1 MVMVRGGR
9 VRPRLDQVPDFLKT
23 RLSRDF
29 AWLLPELRFR
39 KNVRDQAHPPKKRA
53 FTSRAYRID
62 ASTIVFITPM
72 LVLLETQSLRSHAL
86 YLFTEYVDPVVE
98 QRVLRLLCIAGT

>member
-1 MVMVRGGR
+1 MAATRAS
-9 VRPRLDQVPDFLKT
+9 VPKEREGSST
-23 RLSRDF
+23 
-29 AWLLPELRFR
+29 PT
-39 KNVRDQAHPPKKRA
+39 KKRA

-72 LVLLETQSLRSHAL
+72 LVLLVTQSLRSHAL
-86 YLFTEYVDPVVE
+86 YLFTEYVDLVVE